1 QPFALMVGISAD
13 SLEESLREIRRALFS
28 KAISRGRKKA
38 IINKVD
44 ETDIASLIS
53 DSRKS
58 RIK

>member
-1 QPFALMVGISAD
+1 MVGISAD

-38 IINKVD
+38 IINKID
-44 ETDIASLIS
+44 EANIASLIS